1 MAEQEFQSCALSE
14 REKGQC
20 ITMHTITKII
30 LFFILLCISDYL
42 TLVPRAS

>member
-1 MAEQEFQSCALSE
+1 MAEVDFQSCALSE
-14 REKGQC
+14 MDKVQL

>member
-1 MAEQEFQSCALSE
+1 MAEVDFQSCALSE
-14 REKGQC
+14 RDKGQL